1 MRRAVWL
8 GFAVA
13 VLLAVGTVPALAQT
27 ILRVDIPFAFQVEGK
42 QMPAGAYEI
51 VQGPESVLTIRSA
64 DGKTQAVLVTVTRLA
79 STSANMDEVVFDK
92 VKDANFLS
100 EVWYGGE
107 DGYLVYATKG
117 PHAHARVK
125 GAKKK

>member
-79 STSANMDEVVFDK
+79 RPRALWQNIRGPRSRGAAARPKTVENPKPSR
-92 VKDANFLS
+92 
-100 EVWYGGE
+100 
-107 DGYLVYATKG
+107 KG
-117 PHAHARVK
+117 IS
-125 GAKKK
+125 